1 MKVWGYASRSRN
13 EHVAFA
19 QYDSR
24 FDLTEFDDPST
35 EKGEQVSTLTASVL
49 ATASGP
55 LLLSASS
62 RQRFSNMGRE
72 CHSMADLTYPK
83 VHLPPAR
90 KNTEANVVPL
100 LTKTAQLCH
109 NRLLPQNLLAKAQD
123 HYQTYGPGRIIRG
136 SKEKMV
142 YLRER
147 KALKTIGIVVLG
159 FIICW
164 MPFFVLYLIE
174 VFVEHVIESR
184 FFYVFSELF
193 LWLGYSN
200 SVLNPII
207 YTMYNGDFRRCFRD
221 LLSFGCVQQHRR
233 TMSVKKLH
241 QQSTTF

>member
-1 MKVWGYASRSRN
+1 MNEIFEIGSRIHTHRNDVAISFAVAMQLRESILKGRN

-147 KALKTIGIVVLG
+147 KALKTIGIVVLD
-159 FIICW
+159 
-164 MPFFVLYLIE
+164 
-174 VFVEHVIESR
+174 
-184 FFYVFSELF
+184 ELTDARRNAIPA
-193 LWLGYSN
+193 SH
-200 SVLNPII
+200 
-207 YTMYNGDFRRCFRD
+207 MYK
-221 LLSFGCVQQHRR
+221 
-233 TMSVKKLH
+233 VK
-241 QQSTTF
+241 